1 MDKLLISKLFD
12 QTLHLIQKS
21 LDLRTLRHRVLSD
34 NVAHSEVPNYPSKDI
49 PFEKILERS
58 STKTSSIYLKTTHPG
73 HLSLGL
79 EDEVRVEPVTEG
91 INLDQEMAKLAENN
105 LMFQAGVQVLIKK
118 LEGLKFAISEGGK

>member
-12 QTLHLIQKS
+12 QTVHLIQKS

-58 STKTSSIYLKTTHPG
+58 STKTSSIYLKTTHPD

-79 EDEVRVEPVTEG
+79 EDEVRVESVTEG

-105 LMFQAGVQVLIKK
+105 LRFQAEVQALLKK
-118 LEGLKFAISEGGK
+118 FEALRTTISETR